1 MASSSL
7 TFILQG
13 RDRLSDVLDRAGDS
27 AIRLQRRL
35 GEVDDKGSKAMEQLR
50 GSVLSL
56 APAAIPAAAAMAPLA
71 AATAAAGVAV
81 GVYAAALG
89 PQVKAMGEAAEAE
102 KKYTDAVEASGARSA
117 DAVEAQLE
125 YTRQMM
131 KLPPATRTAAAAMS
145 VLKDEYKEWSD
156 SLAQD
161 TMQPFTKGLAVAG
174 NLLPKLTPLVKGT
187 SAELDRM
194 VTLLAGGM
202 ESPGFDRLVA
212 KFSDFSRGSLARV
225 NSGIVRL
232 IENLD
237 TGQVAGGVDAFMDY
251 ARANGPLV
259 ADTLKKI
266 AESLTNLLIA
276 GADVGV
282 GMLEVV
288 NALTQLAAAVP
299 SGLVTTLL
307 QVAIAFKLIKLG
319 GAAFAA
325 VGTAAAAAAGNV
337 ATFVRSA
344 RFGGVSTAV
353 AGLTQRFTALQKAG
367 AGLAVLGIAAM
378 AVDELAKKARGAPP
392 DVDRL
397 GTALKNLA
405 ETGKFGGELAKTF
418 GSMAGL
424 GATFRQLRIESEG
437 LKAAEPWLAL
447 APMGKAA
454 DLLAPKLNDLTR
466 GAKSFGAVK
475 EDFAGVDQALAA
487 LVNSGY
493 ADQAAEN
500 MASFTE
506 ALKANGA
513 TASEIAALFP
523 KYRDAVAAAKVE
535 QEIAAR
541 AMGAFGDQAVATQG
555 KLKALQQGVA
565 GLQQSVHALNQTV
578 LQSRSDVRAMEAA
591 IDAANE
597 AIQQNGKTLDDN
609 TEKGRANNAA
619 LDALA
624 TTTMK
629 AVEAKY
635 IETGSWEQAMKV
647 YQRGRGELEKSA
659 RGMGLTRAQ
668 AKALADQIL
677 RTPDKTA
684 RLKAN
689 SDDLKAKLRDAQERL
704 RKAPLDKQGRIRAE
718 IQQLRDAVAEANRRL
733 NSING
738 KIATTTITTVLR
750 TVEEKVQKQL
760 WRSRGGLVRGPGTET
775 SDSIPTRLSDNEF
788 VVNARQTK
796 RHLPLLRAI
805 NAGQFSPAM
814 AAVPV
819 PRASAMTGGGGGRTV
834 IIHAPVTIAGPIDA
848 MAAGREVERV
858 LTAFK
863 RNKGGGPLNFER
875 G

>member
-1 MASSSL
+1 
-7 TFILQG
+7 
-13 RDRLSDVLDRAGDS
+13 
-27 AIRLQRRL
+27 
-35 GEVDDKGSKAMEQLR
+35 
-50 GSVLSL
+50 
-56 APAAIPAAAAMAPLA
+56 MAPLV

-89 PQVKAMGEAAEAE
+89 PQIKAMGEAVEAE
-102 KKYTDAVEASGARSA
+102 EEYADAVEESGARSA
-117 DAVEAQLE
+117 DAVEAQME
-125 YTRQMM
+125 YARQMM
-131 KLPPATRTAAAAMS
+131 KLPPATRSAAAALS

-156 SLAQD
+156 SLAAD
-161 TMQPFTKGLAVAG
+161 TMAPFTKGLALAG
-174 NLLPKLTPLVKGT
+174 NLLPKLTPLVRGT

-237 TGQVAGGVDAFMDY
+237 SGKVEGGLSEFMAY
-251 ARANGPLV
+251 ARQNGPLV
-259 ADTLKKI
+259 ADTLRNI
-266 AESLTNLLIA
+266 GESLANLLIA

-307 QVAIAFKLIKLG
+307 QVAVAFKLIKLG
-319 GAAFAA
+319 GAAFAF
-325 VGTAAAAAAGNV
+325 VGTAAAAATGHV
-337 ATFVRSA
+337 AAFIRSA
-344 RFGGVSTAV
+344 RFGGVSAAV
-353 AGLTQRFTALQKAG
+353 SGLTQRFTVLQKAG

-397 GTALKNLA
+397 STSLKELAL
-405 ETGKFGGELAKTF
+405 TGKFGGELKSTF
-418 GSMAGL
+418 GTLAGM
-424 GATFRQLRIESEG
+424 GEKFRQLRVESEG
-437 LKAAEPWLAL
+437 LKAAEPWIAL
-447 APMGKAA
+447 SNMGPAA
-454 DLLAPKLNDLTR
+454 DYLAGKFDDLTR
-466 GAKSFGAVK
+466 GAEGFAATK
-475 EDFAGVDQALAA
+475 EDFAGLDQALAD
-487 LVNSGY
+487 LVSSGY
-493 ADQAAEN
+493 ADEAAAN
-500 MASFTE
+500 VADFT
-506 ALKANGA
+506 AILRANGA
-513 TASEIAALFP
+513 TAAEAAAMFP
-523 KYRDAVAAAKVE
+523 QYKNAVAGAKLE

-541 AMGAFGDQAVATQG
+541 AMGAFGEQAVATQG
-555 KLKALQQGVA
+555 KLNALRQGVT

-578 LQSRSDVRAMEAA
+578 LQSRGDVRAMESA
-591 IDAANE
+591 IDAATA
-597 AIQQNGKTLDDN
+597 AIKQNGRTLDEN

-619 LDALA
+619 LDAIA
-624 TTTMK
+624 ATTMK

-635 IETGSWEQAMKV
+635 TETGSWEAAMKV

-689 SDDLKAKLRDAQERL
+689 SDDLKAKLKDAQARL
-704 RKAPLDKQGRIRAE
+704 KNAPLDKQGKIRAE
-718 IQQLRDAVAEANRRL
+718 INQLKDAVAEAHRRM
-733 NSING
+733 NTING
-738 KIATTTITTVLR
+738 KIATTYITTVLR
-750 TVEEKVQKQL
+750 TVEERVQKPL

-796 RHLPLLRAI
+796 RYLPLLRAI
-805 NAGQFSPAM
+805 NAGQFNPGM
-814 AAVPV
+814 AAVPP

-858 LTAFK
+858 LTTFK
-863 RNKGGGPLNFER
+863 RNNGGGPLSFER